1 MATLVQQ
8 VEGARR
14 SFAAGELRRLAGFYS
29 LVALLHVI
37 GWGTLVFLVAPKYP
51 SALSIGVG
59 ITAYLLGL
67 RHAFDAD
74 HIAAIDNSTRKM
86 MAEGKQPLGVGF
98 FFSLGH
104 STVVLVLSL
113 ALAFAAQQVAAQV
126 ASDESTLRNVGGL
139 IGTGVSGFFL
149 LLIALLNM
157 AVLIDILRI
166 FVEMHKGKYDE
177 EGLNAHLDARGFM
190 NRFLGRLSRAVGNS
204 WQMYP
209 IGFLFGLGFD
219 TASEVALLALAAG
232 AASTGLPFYAIV
244 CLPVIFAA
252 GMCAMDT
259 ADGAFMSKAY
269 NWAFSNPIRK
279 VYYNITVTGL
289 SILVALLVGGIE
301 LLTILQERFN
311 LSGPFWDFITSLDLG
326 LVGYLIVGLFI
337 AAWAIS
343 FAVWKLGRIEE
354 RWQQPQRER

>member
-1 MATLVQQ
+1 MASEGSQHTRNKLDQHDNAEEASGMATLIQQ
-8 VEGARR
+8 VKGARR
-14 SFAAGELRRLAGFYS
+14 SFAPGELRRLAGFYS
-29 LVALLHVI
+29 LVALLHII

-51 SALSIGVG
+51 SALGIGVG

-86 MAEGKQPLGVGF
+86 MADGKQPLGVGF

-113 ALAFAAQQVAAQV
+113 ALAFAAQQVAVQV
-126 ASDESTLRNVGGL
+126 ASDDSALRSIGGL

-149 LLIALLNM
+149 LLIALLNI
-157 AVLIDILRI
+157 AVLVDILRI
-166 FVEMHKGKYDE
+166 FVEMRKGKYDE

-190 NRFLGRLSRAVGNS
+190 NRFLGRLSQAVSNS

-232 AASTGLPFYAIV
+232 AASTRPWRA
-244 CLPVIFAA
+244 P
-252 GMCAMDT
+252 MRR
-259 ADGAFMSKAY
+259 KAKRSL
-269 NWAFSNPIRK
+269 NRK
-279 VYYNITVTGL
+279 RPRGC
-289 SILVALLVGGIE
+289 GW
-301 LLTILQERFN
+301 LTTN
-311 LSGPFWDFITSLDLG
+311 CSPTS
-326 LVGYLIVGLFI
+326 
-337 AAWAIS
+337 W
-343 FAVWKLGRIEE
+343 
-354 RWQQPQRER
+354 RW